1 MLAAV
6 MPPSYGPRSAA
17 ASNKTGGRVI
27 GDSANTSASQARG
40 STSFSFAVYAARA
53 STASVGR
60 GWRMVGGLPA
70 FLVLDNELLEIFE
83 AVPRKGD
90 G

>member
-1 MLAAV
+1 M
-6 MPPSYGPRSAA
+6 
-17 ASNKTGGRVI
+17 I
-27 GDSANTSASQARG
+27 GDTANTSASQARE

-60 GWRMVGGLPA
+60 GRMVGGLPA
-70 FLVLDNELLEIFE
+70 FLVLDDELLEIFE